1 MGPGMIVARSK
12 NETIRSHTDLQ
23 KNNAPHFKVRYTDTL
38 HALAGEGKHGVVHCM
53 YHDEIAV

>member
-1 MGPGMIVARSK
+1 MIVARSK